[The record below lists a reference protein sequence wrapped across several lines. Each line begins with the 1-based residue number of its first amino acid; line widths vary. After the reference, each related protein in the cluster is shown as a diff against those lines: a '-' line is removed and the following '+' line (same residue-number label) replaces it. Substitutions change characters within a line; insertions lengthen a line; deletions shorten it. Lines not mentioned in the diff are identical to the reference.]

1 MVEMEVVTVQ
11 IDGGA
16 NSPVVVL
23 RERSE
28 LKRLLPILIGHPEAL
43 SITFALERYTTP
55 RPMTHD
61 LLHDVIEDLGATV
74 QRIEV
79 THLQN
84 GTFYAQLVISTEAGE
99 RCISSRPS
107 DAIAVALRVPCPI
120 MVDENVLAIAGVA
133 PEDSSEAPVEVEGGD
148 DVVEQFRE
156 FIDSVNPDDFNPNG

>member
-23 RERSE
+23 RECGEQS
-28 LKRLLPILIGHPEAL
+28 RLLPILIGHPEAL
-43 SITFALERYTTP
+43 AITFALERYSTP

-61 LLHDVIEDLGATV
+61 LLHDVIEDLGANV
-74 QRIEV
+74 QRVEV
-79 THLQN
+79 THLHN
-84 GTFYAQLVISTEAGE
+84 GTFYAQLIVSTDAGE

-120 MVDENVLAIAGVA
+120 LVDESVLEIAGVA
-133 PEDSSEAPVEVEGGD
+133 PEESPEGEPEVEGD

>member
-23 RERSE
+23 RESSGE
-28 LKRLLPILIGHPEAL
+28 GRLLPILIGHPEAL
-43 SITFALERYTTP
+43 AITFALERYTTP

-61 LLHDVIEDLGATV
+61 LLHDVIEDLGAGV

-79 THLQN
+79 THLQG

-99 RCISSRPS
+99 RCVSSRPS
-107 DAIAVALRVPCPI
+107 DAIALALRVPCPI
-120 MVDENVLAIAGVA
+120 LVDESVIEIAGVA
-133 PEDSSEAPVEVEGGD
+133 TEEPAEAQAEVEGGD